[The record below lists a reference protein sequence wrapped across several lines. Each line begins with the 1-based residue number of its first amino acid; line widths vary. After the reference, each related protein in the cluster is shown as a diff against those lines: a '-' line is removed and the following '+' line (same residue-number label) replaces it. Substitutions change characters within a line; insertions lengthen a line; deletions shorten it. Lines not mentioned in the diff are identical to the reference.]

1 MEVQTFL
8 TGVEKQ
14 GPEAKVGAVTGK
26 RLDSIFP
33 NNDEIQETFG
43 KIDSEIEASSTSDN
57 LLIGDE
63 QQDIRGDNRS

>member
-14 GPEAKVGAVTGK
+14 GPEAKLGAVTGK

-43 KIDSEIEASSTSDN
+43 KIDSEIEVSQY
-57 LLIGDE
+57 LC
-63 QQDIRGDNRS
+63 